1 MHADKRFTWDSE
13 SGLNHLFS
21 LSRGDPRFDEW
32 AQQWAKMRRAS
43 YDEGGAVKF
52 LKARLGRQKF
62 CWQGP
67 SVRNWVW
74 EGDDWRAFA
83 STRGVS
89 FELRVGLTTEQA
101 LAAWHDFMRKVGLT

>member
-1 MHADKRFTWDSE
+1 MTDRFTWDSD
-13 SGLNHLFS
+13 GVLNYAFTGAALDEQWSRELSQMHHL
-21 LSRGDPRFDEW
+21 
-32 AQQWAKMRRAS
+32 S

-62 CWQGP
+62 CWQGS

-89 FELRVGLTTEQA
+89 FEVRTGSTVEQA
-101 LAAWHDFMRKVGLT
+101 FAAWQDFKRKVGLT